1 MSKFIKKYLQS
12 IITIV
17 VILFIVLAYQMTCIV
32 ANLFELHLY
41 FGWQEVKMN
50 NSLSFKVPGDW
61 TQGEKNGLIYF
72 YDPDI
77 KDTEDENDNI
87 MLFQSKSDDMFS
99 LNDSV
104 EVNNSNTEQNII
116 SDNFQ
121 SVVSLSGTVNSLG
134 TVYGESIISVD
145 NVTYKESYIQF
156 NDFLFY
162 SWDRK
167 VDENT
172 LRKIADSVE
181 FID

>member
-1 MSKFIKKYLQS
+1 
-12 IITIV
+12 
-17 VILFIVLAYQMTCIV
+17 
-32 ANLFELHLY
+32 
-41 FGWQEVKMN
+41 
-50 NSLSFKVPGDW
+50 
-61 TQGEKNGLIYF
+61 
-72 YDPDI
+72 
-77 KDTEDENDNI
+77 
-87 MLFQSKSDDMFS
+87 MFS
-99 LNDSV
+99 LNESV

-121 SVVSLSGTVNSLG
+121 SVVSLSSTVNSLG